1 MLKILSVKGI
11 GMAIV
16 EKIHIA
22 VNVSSLTEGEAF
34 YTRLL
39 GAAATKRVSDQID
52 WVIDNPPV
60 HFSIFCNDPHSAS
73 TISASFIAQR
83 TSQGSMRHLP
93 FQMTARSKDRTICAS
108 NFMPLPGISGQEL
121 KLSDA

>member
-11 GMAIV
+11 VMAIV

-60 HFSIFCNDPHSAS
+60 HFSIFCNGSPLGIDH
-73 TISASFIAQR
+73 FGFVYR
-83 TSQGSMRHLP
+83 TE
-93 FQMTARSKDRTICAS
+93 DI
-108 NFMPLPGISGQEL
+108 PGINAAFAVSDDGAIEGPDNLRVEL
-121 KLSDA
+121 YAIARD